1 MMAFRNAD
9 TDHSGPHFD
18 PWANYNH
25 QKASQP
31 QPRDTAGP
39 TEARF
44 QEHAARLQDHNE
56 KLTKMEAA
64 LTKLQTDTKNE
75 FMLVQKREQQNQM
88 QMHAAI
94 ATVKT
99 ELESSFQH
107 AINQQSHQLNSTLGE
122 LRQLLQAKPKRNRA
136 ADDDDMSG

>member
-1 MMAFRNAD
+1 MIAFRNAD

-25 QKASQP
+25 QKASQS

-56 KLTKMEAA
+56 KLTK
-64 LTKLQTDTKNE
+64 
-75 FMLVQKREQQNQM
+75 M